1 MDKLRAYILGEKN
14 ITMLENIII
23 DKLYEL
29 YKLSINRKDPIFK
42 KNLMLVVTTI
52 ITDELQTLK
61 TFDNKALV
69 YINNIIIKET
79 VGYLNSLLSQRVV
92 EREPEVDFSSK
103 LSEEDFFE
111 ELKID
116 NRVEQTEVPE
126 PPLVI
131 GPKYEEEVLIFDKI
145 GNTKVDVKNVVSIEL
160 LSFSCD
166 FSWYTVNETNCN
178 FCIDNVEHSIKNGNY
193 SVDEL
198 MTELTKFAGISFEV
212 DPVNESVIVSQILIK
227 EKKSMTGSIKQK
239 ENQKQVNIDFG
250 VKNSIGP
257 LLGFEPKTYILKDE
271 PITSEVKHNIKL
283 PGYFNVVIKYNEDIL
298 DKHTIITDVSYND
311 TIHYKPMVHK
321 KIQIDKSDIVTVNCE
336 LQYNTMR
343 PVIYF
348 VKFTKMLF

>member
-29 YKLSINRKDPIFK
+29 YQLSINRKDPIFK

-79 VGYLNSLLSQRVV
+79 VGYLNSLLNQRVV
-92 EREPEVDFSSK
+92 EPEVDFSSK

-116 NRVEQTEVPE
+116 NRVEQEVEVPKT
-126 PPLVI
+126 PQVT
-131 GPKYEEEVLIFDKI
+131 YEEEVLIFDKI

-160 LSFSCD
+160 MSLSCD

-178 FCIDNVEHSIKNGNY
+178 ICIDNVEYSLKNGNY
-193 SVDEL
+193 TPVDL
-198 MTELTKFAGISFEV
+198 VDTLTDLCEDLQFKIDSRDEK
-212 DPVNESVIVSQILIK
+212 VIMFQK
-227 EKKSMTGSIKQK
+227 NQKGKKSMTGSIK
-239 ENQKQVNIDFG
+239 ENQKQVNINFG

-257 LLGFEPKTYILKDE
+257 LLGFEQKTYILKDE

-283 PGYFNVVIKYNEDIL
+283 PGHFNVVIKYNENIL
-298 DKHTIITDVSYND
+298 DKHTIITNVSYND
-311 TIHYKPMVHK
+311 TIHYKPMVYK
-321 KIQIDKSDIVTVNCE
+321 KIQLDKSDIVSVNCE

>member
-1 MDKLRAYILGEKN
+1 
-14 ITMLENIII
+14 
-23 DKLYEL
+23 
-29 YKLSINRKDPIFK
+29 
-42 KNLMLVVTTI
+42 MLVVTTI

-79 VGYLNSLLSQRVV
+79 VGYLNSLLNQRVV

-116 NRVEQTEVPE
+116 NRVEQTEVIQKPE
-126 PPLVI
+126 IVN
-131 GPKYEEEVLIFDKI
+131 GPTYEEEVLIFDKI

-160 LSFSCD
+160 MSFSCD

-178 FCIDNVEHSIKNGNY
+178 FCIDNVEHSVKNGNY

-198 MTELTKFAGISFEV
+198 MAELSRIVSFEV

-239 ENQKQVNIDFG
+239 ENQKQVNINFG

-257 LLGFEPKTYILKDE
+257 LLGFELKTYILKEE

-283 PGYFNVVIKYNEDIL
+283 PGHFNVVIKYNEDIL

-311 TIHYKPMVHK
+311 TIHYKPIVHK
-321 KIQIDKSDIVTVNCE
+321 KIHIDKQYIVSVNCE
-336 LQYNTMR
+336 LQFNTMR